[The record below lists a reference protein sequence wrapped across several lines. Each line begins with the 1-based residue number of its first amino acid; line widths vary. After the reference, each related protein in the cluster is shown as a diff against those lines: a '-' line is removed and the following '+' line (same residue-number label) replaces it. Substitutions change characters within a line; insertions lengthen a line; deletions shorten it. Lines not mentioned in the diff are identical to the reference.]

1 MLVFA
6 FVAAYSETFVPAS
19 GSTSSDTMSGLV
31 PIVTIALLIA
41 AIVVYRN
48 LQMSAF
54 GSVELGAVLAQVT
67 ERGRQVLEG
76 VYADEPPRDAGQSH
90 GPRALPEGRRG
101 VVWTGRPGIIQD
113 IDVPRII
120 AAARSADAAVEIV
133 VPIGETVHAQAPVA
147 NVHGSVDPSLDSV
160 VLQAIRT
167 GSARTF
173 EQDPTLALRVLVD
186 IALRALSP
194 AINDPTTA
202 VQALDC
208 EEGLLRLLIGRDLDV
223 GEITGP
229 NGRMRVLLVL
239 PSWEDYVAL
248 AIDEIV
254 EAGAGQ
260 VRIRRRVARLLRD
273 LLALAPPSR
282 RAPLQVRLD
291 ELAASWPSVGP
302 GHGDGPAG

>member
-1 MLVFA
+1 
-6 FVAAYSETFVPAS
+6 
-19 GSTSSDTMSGLV
+19 
-31 PIVTIALLIA
+31 
-41 AIVVYRN
+41 

-76 VYADEPPRDAGQSH
+76 VYADEPPRDVGQRGRSH
-90 GPRALPEGRRG
+90 ALPAGKRS
-101 VVWTGRPGIIQD
+101 VVWTRRPGIIQD

-133 VPIGETVHAQAPVA
+133 VPIGDMVHARAPVA
-147 NVHGSVDPSLDSV
+147 IVHGSADSSLDV
-160 VLQAIRT
+160 AVLQAIRT
-167 GSARTF
+167 GEQRTF

-208 EEGLLRLLIGRDLDV
+208 EESLLRLLIGRDLDV

-229 NGRMRVLLVL
+229 NGRTRVLLDL
-239 PSWEDYVAL
+239 PNWGDYVAL
-248 AIDEIV
+248 AVDEIV

-260 VRIRRRVARLLRD
+260 ARIRRRLERLLRD
-273 LLALAPPSR
+273 LLALAPESR
-282 RAPLQVRLD
+282 RPPLQARLD
-291 ELAASWPSVGP
+291 DLLSRWPSPETGAGSVIP
-302 GHGDGPAG
+302 GRF